1 MKTIA
6 VYARPTTDNPPDLVR
21 ELQRLTSAENL
32 KLMLH
37 AEYAS
42 FLENQYGFLFSG
54 DKFRNSSELIKN
66 ADYLISMGGDGTMLE
81 SKNLVGTSGI
91 PVLGINTGRLGFLAV
106 MNKSQLAEA
115 VDMIVKE
122 KYKLDNRLLL
132 ELKTE
137 GTPGKKFP
145 LALNEICIKKPEGG
159 SMIFIDTF
167 VDDKFLTRYYADG
180 LIISTPTGSTAYSLS
195 CGGPVLMPD
204 AENFILT
211 PIAPH
216 NLNMRPLVIPS
227 DKNIKIN
234 VICRTT
240 DRFNAGIDSQSFT
253 FNMEQTLFI
262 SKSKS
267 HFRMMMPENVDFF
280 QTLRNKLFWGLDSRK

>member
-6 VYARPTTDNPPDLVR
+6 IYARPTTDNPPELVR
-21 ELQRLTSAENL
+21 ELQMLTSSESLN
-32 KLMLH
+32 LMLH
-37 AEYAS
+37 SEYAS
-42 FLENQYGFLFSG
+42 FLEKHYGFSFNG
-54 DKFRNSSELIKN
+54 DKFHNSAELIKK
-66 ADYLISMGGDGTMLE
+66 ADFLISMGGDGTMLE

-106 MNKSQLAEA
+106 MNKSQLSEA
-115 VDMIVKE
+115 VYMIVKE
-122 KYKLDNRLLL
+122 KYKLENRLLL

-137 GTPGKKFP
+137 GMPVKKFP

-167 VDDKFLTRYYADG
+167 IDDKFLTRYYADG

-240 DRFNAGIDSQSFT
+240 DHFNASIDSQSFT
-253 FNMEQTLFI
+253 FNMEQSLHI

>member
-21 ELQRLTSAENL
+21 ELQNLTSNENL

-37 AEYAS
+37 SDYAS
-42 FLENQYGFLFSG
+42 FLQSQYGFSFIG
-54 DKFRNSSELIKN
+54 EKFHNSHDLVKN
-66 ADYLISMGGDGTMLE
+66 ADFLISMGGDGTMLE

-122 KYKLDNRLLL
+122 KYKLENRLLL
-132 ELKTE
+132 ELKT
-137 GTPGKKFP
+137 GGMPGKKFP

-167 VDDKFLTRYYADG
+167 IDEKFLTRYYADG

-240 DRFNAGIDSQSFT
+240 DHFNASIDSQSFT
-253 FNMEQTLFI
+253 FNMEQTIFI
-262 SKSKS
+262 SKSNS
-267 HFRMMMPENVDFF
+267 HFRMMMPDNVDFF